1 MNNFDE
7 ITGAEFEKLEL
18 RVGTVVE
25 ADDFPEAQ
33 KPAYKLKIDFGREIG
48 VRHSSAQITDL
59 YAREELIGMQVV
71 AVLNLPSKK
80 IAGFTSEVLV
90 TGFPDGDGAVV
101 LAVPERFVPD
111 GSKLF

>member
-1 MNNFDE
+1 MKTFDE
-7 ITGAEFEKLEL
+7 ITGDEFAKMEL

-25 ADDFPEAQ
+25 ADEFPEAQ
-33 KPAYKLKIDFGREIG
+33 KAAYKLKIDFGPEIG
-48 VRHSSAQITDL
+48 VRQSSAQITDL

-71 AVLNLPSKK
+71 AVLNLPPRK
-80 IAGFTSEVLV
+80 IAGFTSDVLV